1 MKTKTYLSASATLLA
16 LAAFVMVGCETTNIT
31 PDPDPAA
38 LTISAEGGE
47 LTVPAD
53 GGDVTV
59 TYEVANPVEDGTVS
73 ASSSES
79 WATVTDDDTPG
90 VVTVNVTANDSG
102 AERTA
107 TITVTY
113 TWAEGECSDK
123 VDLVQPAA
131 GSTSGEY
138 DHELTATVFTGEL
151 YDDMSNN
158 GEANFYTF
166 LSDMPF
172 GSDGYTDSEGTYY
185 LFDIYAPASALETE
199 ALPAGTYTLG
209 EPYATEEMTFGIDY
223 SSVYLPGEYGRYL
236 TDGIL
241 VVTVEGDTYTFDAVL
256 TDETG
261 ATHHVTYTGPAEYN
275 YSPGGGGDEPT
286 YNAISEP
293 VDIEA
298 SLAVATYASDAN
310 DVMTVTFQF
319 TDMDVDDE
327 GYVIPPGAMF
337 TVEAYLPYNE
347 DGKLALGTY
356 EVNNTYDE
364 YSVSPGYDF
373 YGYTLGS
380 YAVKYQDATTY
391 EVGYVSAGS
400 MSITGSRDFDL
411 YTIECDF
418 TTIEGVSIKC
428 RFEGNLTVSGMPLPY
443 YSTLTGDYTLNISGN
458 PGVGYYYGDYYGTGG
473 GNWMIDLAP
482 SGTGDGMQIDL
493 VAEGLDFSAGIPTG
507 TYTASS
513 YPYPGEYAAGYMDG
527 YYLTGVW
534 YYGYADDGAGDVY
547 ISNMAPATSG
557 DLNIT
562 NNGNDSY
569 TISFEFLD
577 DNGNTW
583 DGTWEGTL
591 ALTDWTAGGYSASSV
606 RPAAKAVAKDVQ
618 KAGVKAADVSK
629 IQVRPVDKA
638 TASVSKVKK
647 IRLTR

>member
-16 LAAFVMVGCETTNIT
+16 LVAFVMVGCETTT
-31 PDPDPAA
+31 PDPDP
-38 LTISAEGGE
+38 
-47 LTVPAD
+47 VPPPS
-53 GGDVTV
+53 V
-59 TYEVANPVEDGTVS
+59 
-73 ASSSES
+73 
-79 WATVTDDDTPG
+79 
-90 VVTVNVTANDSG
+90 
-102 AERTA
+102 
-107 TITVTY
+107 
-113 TWAEGECSDK
+113 
-123 VDLVQPAA
+123 
-131 GSTSGEY
+131 EY

-151 YDDMSNN
+151 YDYMANN

-172 GSDGYTDSEGTYY
+172 DSDGYADIAGTYY
-185 LFDIYAPASALETE
+185 LFDIFAPASALETE

-209 EPYATEEMTFGIDY
+209 EPDATEEMTFGIDY
-223 SSVYLPGEYGRYL
+223 SCVYLPGEERRYL
-236 TDGIL
+236 TDGTL

-261 ATHHVTYTGPAEYN
+261 ATHHVTYTGPTEYS

-298 SLAVATYASDAN
+298 SLAVATYVSDAN

-356 EVNNTYDE
+356 EVNSTYDE

-373 YGYTLGS
+373 YGYTFGS
-380 YAVKYQDATTY
+380 YAVKYPDATSY

-400 MSITGSRDFDL
+400 MSISGSRDFDL

-458 PGVGYYYGDYYGTGG
+458 TGTGSYYGDYYHTGG

-482 SGTGDGMQIDL
+482 SGTGDGLQIDL

-507 TYTASS
+507 TYTAASS
-513 YPYPGEYAAGYMDG
+513 YDPNPGEYAAGYMDG

-591 ALTDWTAGGYSASSV
+591 ALTDVSAGGYSASSV

-618 KAGVKAADVSK
+618 KAGIKAADVSK
-629 IQVRPVDKA
+629 IQVRPADKT

>member
-16 LAAFVMVGCETTNIT
+16 LAAFVMVGCETTT
-31 PDPDPAA
+31 PDPDP
-38 LTISAEGGE
+38 
-47 LTVPAD
+47 VPPPS
-53 GGDVTV
+53 V
-59 TYEVANPVEDGTVS
+59 
-73 ASSSES
+73 
-79 WATVTDDDTPG
+79 
-90 VVTVNVTANDSG
+90 
-102 AERTA
+102 
-107 TITVTY
+107 
-113 TWAEGECSDK
+113 
-123 VDLVQPAA
+123 
-131 GSTSGEY
+131 EY

-151 YDDMSNN
+151 YDNMSNN

-166 LSDMPF
+166 LSDRPF
-172 GSDGYTDSEGTYY
+172 DSDGYADIAGTYY

-199 ALPAGTYTLG
+199 ALPAGTYKLG
-209 EPYATEEMTFGIDY
+209 EPDATEEMTFGIDY
-223 SSVYLPGEYGRYL
+223 SCVYLPGEEGRYL
-236 TDGIL
+236 TDGTL

-261 ATHHVTYTGPAEYN
+261 ATHHVTYTGPTEYS

-347 DGKLALGTY
+347 DGKLAIGTY

-380 YAVKYQDATTY
+380 YAVKYPDATTY

-411 YTIECDF
+411 YTIKCDF

-458 PGVGYYYGDYYGTGG
+458 PGIGSYYGDYYGTGG

-591 ALTDWTAGGYSASSV
+591 ALTDVTAGGYSASSV

-618 KAGVKAADVSK
+618 KAGIKAADVSK
-629 IQVRPVDKA
+629 IQVRPADKT

>member
-16 LAAFVMVGCETTNIT
+16 LAAFVMVGCETTT
-31 PDPDPAA
+31 PDPDP
-38 LTISAEGGE
+38 
-47 LTVPAD
+47 VPPPS
-53 GGDVTV
+53 V
-59 TYEVANPVEDGTVS
+59 
-73 ASSSES
+73 
-79 WATVTDDDTPG
+79 
-90 VVTVNVTANDSG
+90 
-102 AERTA
+102 
-107 TITVTY
+107 
-113 TWAEGECSDK
+113 
-123 VDLVQPAA
+123 
-131 GSTSGEY
+131 EY

-151 YDDMSNN
+151 YDNMSNN

-166 LSDMPF
+166 LSDRPF
-172 GSDGYTDSEGTYY
+172 DSDGYADIAGTYY

-199 ALPAGTYTLG
+199 ALPAGTYKLG
-209 EPYATEEMTFGIDY
+209 EPDATEEMTFGIDY
-223 SSVYLPGEYGRYL
+223 SCVYLPGEDGRYL
-236 TDGIL
+236 TDGTL

-261 ATHHVTYTGPAEYN
+261 ATHHVTYTGPTEYS

-458 PGVGYYYGDYYGTGG
+458 PGIGSYYGDYYGTGG

-591 ALTDWTAGGYSASSV
+591 ALTDVTAGGYSASSV

-618 KAGVKAADVSK
+618 KAGIKAADVSK
-629 IQVRPVDKA
+629 IQVRPADKT

>member
-16 LAAFVMVGCETTNIT
+16 LAAFVMVGCETTDIT
-31 PDPDPAA
+31 PDPDPGP
-38 LTISAEGGE
+38 LPS
-47 LTVPAD
+47 V
-53 GGDVTV
+53 
-59 TYEVANPVEDGTVS
+59 
-73 ASSSES
+73 
-79 WATVTDDDTPG
+79 
-90 VVTVNVTANDSG
+90 
-102 AERTA
+102 
-107 TITVTY
+107 
-113 TWAEGECSDK
+113 
-123 VDLVQPAA
+123 
-131 GSTSGEY
+131 EY
-138 DHELTATVFTGEL
+138 DYELTATVFTGEL
-151 YDDMSNN
+151 YDYMSNN

-166 LSDMPF
+166 LSDRPF
-172 GSDGYTDSEGTYY
+172 DSDGYSDSEGTYY
-185 LFDIYAPASALETE
+185 LFDIFAPASALETE
-199 ALPAGTYTLG
+199 ALPAGTYKLG
-209 EPYATEEMTFGIDY
+209 EPDATEEMTFSIDY
-223 SSVYLPGEYGRYL
+223 SCVYLPGEYGRYL
-236 TDGIL
+236 TDGTL

-261 ATHHVTYTGPAEYN
+261 ATHHVTYTGPTEYS

-298 SLAVATYASDAN
+298 SLAVARYVSDAN

-319 TDMDVDDE
+319 TDMDVDNE

-356 EVNNTYDE
+356 EVNDTYDE
-364 YSVSPGYDF
+364 YSVSPGYDL
-373 YGYTLGS
+373 YGYTFGS
-380 YAVKYQDATTY
+380 YAVNYPDATSY

-411 YTIECDF
+411 YTIKCDF

-458 PGVGYYYGDYYGTGG
+458 TGEGDYYGDWYYTGG

-482 SGTGDGMQIDL
+482 SGTGDGLQIDL

-507 TYTASS
+507 TYTAASS
-513 YPYPGEYAAGYMDG
+513 YYPNPGEYTAGYIDG
-527 YYLTGVW
+527 NYLTGVW
-534 YYGYADDGAGDVY
+534 YYGYADDGAGGVY

-591 ALTDWTAGGYSASSV
+591 ALTDGTAGGYSASSV

-618 KAGVKAADVSK
+618 KAGIKAADVSK
-629 IQVRPVDKA
+629 IQVRPADKT

>member
-16 LAAFVMVGCETTNIT
+16 LAAFVMVGCETTT
-31 PDPDPAA
+31 PDPDP
-38 LTISAEGGE
+38 
-47 LTVPAD
+47 VPPPS
-53 GGDVTV
+53 V
-59 TYEVANPVEDGTVS
+59 
-73 ASSSES
+73 
-79 WATVTDDDTPG
+79 
-90 VVTVNVTANDSG
+90 
-102 AERTA
+102 
-107 TITVTY
+107 
-113 TWAEGECSDK
+113 
-123 VDLVQPAA
+123 
-131 GSTSGEY
+131 EY

-151 YDDMSNN
+151 YDDISNN

-166 LSDMPF
+166 LSDRPF
-172 GSDGYTDSEGTYY
+172 DSDGYADIAGTYY
-185 LFDIYAPASALETE
+185 LFDIFAPASALETE

-209 EPYATEEMTFGIDY
+209 EPDATEEMTFGIDY
-223 SSVYLPGEYGRYL
+223 SCVYLPGEDGRYL
-236 TDGIL
+236 TDGTL

-261 ATHHVTYTGPAEYN
+261 ATHHVTYTGPTEYS

>member
-16 LAAFVMVGCETTNIT
+16 LAAFVMVGCETTT
-31 PDPDPAA
+31 PDPDP
-38 LTISAEGGE
+38 
-47 LTVPAD
+47 VPPPS
-53 GGDVTV
+53 V
-59 TYEVANPVEDGTVS
+59 
-73 ASSSES
+73 
-79 WATVTDDDTPG
+79 
-90 VVTVNVTANDSG
+90 
-102 AERTA
+102 
-107 TITVTY
+107 
-113 TWAEGECSDK
+113 
-123 VDLVQPAA
+123 
-131 GSTSGEY
+131 EY

-151 YDDMSNN
+151 YDDMANN

-172 GSDGYTDSEGTYY
+172 DSDGYADIAGTYY
-185 LFDIYAPASALETE
+185 LFDIFAPASALETE

-209 EPYATEEMTFGIDY
+209 EPDATEEMTFGIDY
-223 SSVYLPGEYGRYL
+223 SCVYLPGEEGRYL
-236 TDGIL
+236 TDGTL

-261 ATHHVTYTGPAEYN
+261 ATHHVTYTGPTEYS

-298 SLAVATYASDAN
+298 SLAVATYVSDAN
-310 DVMTVTFQF
+310 DVMTVTFKF

-356 EVNNTYDE
+356 EVNDTYDE
-364 YSVSPGYDF
+364 YSVSPGYDL
-373 YGYTLGS
+373 YGYTFGS
-380 YAVKYQDATTY
+380 YAVNYPDATSY

-458 PGVGYYYGDYYGTGG
+458 SGAGSYYGDYYGTGG

-507 TYTASS
+507 KYTASS
-513 YPYPGEYAAGYMDG
+513 YPYPGEYAAGYMNG

-591 ALTDWTAGGYSASSV
+591 ALTDVSAGGYSASSV

-618 KAGVKAADVSK
+618 KAGIKAADVSK
-629 IQVRPVDKA
+629 IQVRPADKT

>member
-16 LAAFVMVGCETTNIT
+16 LAAFVMVGCETTT
-31 PDPDPAA
+31 PDPDP
-38 LTISAEGGE
+38 
-47 LTVPAD
+47 VPPPS
-53 GGDVTV
+53 V
-59 TYEVANPVEDGTVS
+59 
-73 ASSSES
+73 
-79 WATVTDDDTPG
+79 
-90 VVTVNVTANDSG
+90 
-102 AERTA
+102 
-107 TITVTY
+107 
-113 TWAEGECSDK
+113 
-123 VDLVQPAA
+123 
-131 GSTSGEY
+131 EY

-166 LSDMPF
+166 LSDRPF
-172 GSDGYTDSEGTYY
+172 DSDGYADIAGTYY
-185 LFDIYAPASALETE
+185 LFDIFAPASALETE
-199 ALPAGTYTLG
+199 ALPAGTYKLG
-209 EPYATEEMTFGIDY
+209 EPDATEEMTFGIDY
-223 SSVYLPGEYGRYL
+223 SCVYLPGEDGRYL
-236 TDGIL
+236 TDGTL

-261 ATHHVTYTGPAEYN
+261 ATHHVTYTGPTEYS

-591 ALTDWTAGGYSASSV
+591 ALTDVTAGGYSASSV

-618 KAGVKAADVSK
+618 KAGIKAADVSK
-629 IQVRPVDKA
+629 IQVRPADKT

>member
-16 LAAFVMVGCETTNIT
+16 LAAFVMVGCETTT
-31 PDPDPAA
+31 PDPDP
-38 LTISAEGGE
+38 
-47 LTVPAD
+47 VPPPS
-53 GGDVTV
+53 V
-59 TYEVANPVEDGTVS
+59 
-73 ASSSES
+73 
-79 WATVTDDDTPG
+79 
-90 VVTVNVTANDSG
+90 
-102 AERTA
+102 
-107 TITVTY
+107 
-113 TWAEGECSDK
+113 
-123 VDLVQPAA
+123 
-131 GSTSGEY
+131 EY

-166 LSDMPF
+166 LSDRPF
-172 GSDGYTDSEGTYY
+172 DSDGYADIAGTYY
-185 LFDIYAPASALETE
+185 LFDIFAPASALETE
-199 ALPAGTYTLG
+199 ALPAGTYKLG
-209 EPYATEEMTFGIDY
+209 EPDATEEMTFGIDY
-223 SSVYLPGEYGRYL
+223 SCVYLPGEDGRYL
-236 TDGIL
+236 TDGTL

-261 ATHHVTYTGPAEYN
+261 ATHHVTYTGPTEYS

-380 YAVKYQDATTY
+380 YAVKYPDATTY

-606 RPAAKAVAKDVQ
+606 RPAAKAIAKDVQ
-618 KAGVKAADVSK
+618 KAGIKAADVSK
-629 IQVRPVDKA
+629 IQVRPADKT

>member
-16 LAAFVMVGCETTNIT
+16 LAAFVMVGCETTT
-31 PDPDPAA
+31 PDPDP
-38 LTISAEGGE
+38 
-47 LTVPAD
+47 VPPPS
-53 GGDVTV
+53 V
-59 TYEVANPVEDGTVS
+59 
-73 ASSSES
+73 
-79 WATVTDDDTPG
+79 
-90 VVTVNVTANDSG
+90 
-102 AERTA
+102 
-107 TITVTY
+107 
-113 TWAEGECSDK
+113 
-123 VDLVQPAA
+123 
-131 GSTSGEY
+131 EY

-151 YDDMSNN
+151 YDNMANN

-172 GSDGYTDSEGTYY
+172 DSDGYADIAGTYY
-185 LFDIYAPASALETE
+185 LFDIFAPASALETE
-199 ALPAGTYTLG
+199 ALPAGTYKLG
-209 EPYATEEMTFGIDY
+209 EPDATEEMTFGIDY
-223 SSVYLPGEYGRYL
+223 SCVYLPGEDGRRYL
-236 TDGIL
+236 TDGTL

-261 ATHHVTYTGPAEYN
+261 ATHHVTYTGPTEYS

-347 DGKLALGTY
+347 DGKLAIGTY

-411 YTIECDF
+411 YTIKCDF

-458 PGVGYYYGDYYGTGG
+458 PGTGSYYGDYYGTGG

-591 ALTDWTAGGYSASSV
+591 ALTDVTAGGYSASSV

-618 KAGVKAADVSK
+618 KAGIKAADVSK
-629 IQVRPVDKA
+629 IQVRPADKT

>member
-16 LAAFVMVGCETTNIT
+16 LAAFVMVGCETTT
-31 PDPDPAA
+31 PDPDP
-38 LTISAEGGE
+38 
-47 LTVPAD
+47 VPPPS
-53 GGDVTV
+53 V
-59 TYEVANPVEDGTVS
+59 
-73 ASSSES
+73 
-79 WATVTDDDTPG
+79 
-90 VVTVNVTANDSG
+90 
-102 AERTA
+102 
-107 TITVTY
+107 
-113 TWAEGECSDK
+113 
-123 VDLVQPAA
+123 
-131 GSTSGEY
+131 EY

-166 LSDMPF
+166 LSDRPF
-172 GSDGYTDSEGTYY
+172 DSDGYADIAGTYY

-199 ALPAGTYTLG
+199 ALPAGTYKLG
-209 EPYATEEMTFGIDY
+209 EPDATEEMTFGIDY
-223 SSVYLPGEYGRYL
+223 SCVYLPGEEGRYL
-236 TDGIL
+236 TDGTL

-261 ATHHVTYTGPAEYN
+261 ATHHVTYTGPTEYS

-380 YAVKYQDATTY
+380 YAVKYPDATTY

-458 PGVGYYYGDYYGTGG
+458 SGAGSYYGDYYGTGG

-591 ALTDWTAGGYSASSV
+591 ALTDVSAGGYSASSV

-618 KAGVKAADVSK
+618 KAGIKAADVSK
-629 IQVRPVDKA
+629 IQVRPADKT

>member
-16 LAAFVMVGCETTNIT
+16 LAAFVMVGCETTT
-31 PDPDPAA
+31 PDPDP
-38 LTISAEGGE
+38 
-47 LTVPAD
+47 VPPPS
-53 GGDVTV
+53 V
-59 TYEVANPVEDGTVS
+59 
-73 ASSSES
+73 
-79 WATVTDDDTPG
+79 
-90 VVTVNVTANDSG
+90 
-102 AERTA
+102 
-107 TITVTY
+107 
-113 TWAEGECSDK
+113 
-123 VDLVQPAA
+123 
-131 GSTSGEY
+131 EY

-166 LSDMPF
+166 LSDRPF
-172 GSDGYTDSEGTYY
+172 DSDGYADIAGTYY
-185 LFDIYAPASALETE
+185 LFDIFAPASALETE
-199 ALPAGTYTLG
+199 ALPAGTYKLG
-209 EPYATEEMTFGIDY
+209 EPDATEEMTFGIDY
-223 SSVYLPGEYGRYL
+223 SCVYLPGEDGRYL
-236 TDGIL
+236 TDGTL

-261 ATHHVTYTGPAEYN
+261 ATHHVTYTGPTEYS

-380 YAVKYQDATTY
+380 YAVKYPDATTY

-591 ALTDWTAGGYSASSV
+591 ALTDVSAGGYSASSV

-618 KAGVKAADVSK
+618 KAGIKAADVSK
-629 IQVRPVDKA
+629 IQVRPADKT